1 MAVRSIRVHAAADP
15 IGAARAR
22 AASAGRANPAARSL
36 SLPIDSSGAR

>member
-15 IGAARAR
+15 IGAPRAR
-22 AASAGRANPAARSL
+22 AGRADPAARSL